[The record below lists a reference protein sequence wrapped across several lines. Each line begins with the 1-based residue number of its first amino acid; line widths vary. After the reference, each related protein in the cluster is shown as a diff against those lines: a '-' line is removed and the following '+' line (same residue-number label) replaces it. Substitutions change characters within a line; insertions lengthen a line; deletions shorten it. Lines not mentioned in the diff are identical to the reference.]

1 MAIIPPRNK
10 GRHFQFIRQ
19 TYFSIYFS
27 NITDGSISTKVFNWY
42 SCFETEDGMTKEEAA
57 LQKCCRGECVV
68 ILQLPCN
75 LLCAVMFY
83 KNCSDRWSTHYKIMV
98 QEEATLKKYQI
109 KVTTFITSWNSIF
122 YCIFGIQHMIENNTF
137 IVI

>member
-1 MAIIPPRNK
+1 
-10 GRHFQFIRQ
+10 
-19 TYFSIYFS
+19 
-27 NITDGSISTKVFNWY
+27 
-42 SCFETEDGMTKEEAA
+42 MTKEEAA

-83 KNCSDRWSTHYKIMV
+83 KNCSDRSSTHYNIMV

-109 KVTTFITSWNSIF
+109 KVTTFITSRNSIF
-122 YCIFGIQHMIENNTF
+122 HCIL
-137 IVI
+137 VYDV

>member
-1 MAIIPPRNK
+1 MLEKAEILLN
-10 GRHFQFIRQ
+10 
-19 TYFSIYFS
+19 
-27 NITDGSISTKVFNWY
+27 SISVIFFGYSIFTVILIWY
-42 SCFETEDGMTKEEAA
+42 SYYDTEDGMTKEEAA
-57 LQKCCRGECVV
+57 LQKCCRAECVV

-109 KVTTFITSWNSIF
+109 KVTTFITS
-122 YCIFGIQHMIENNTF
+122 E
-137 IVI
+137 IVSWIVCWYVSYHWTLYFFSSRIRIL